1 MTDLEA
7 DRSEAAGIPTRA
19 GLDCTAGLLLEG
31 YPFLADC
38 RRRWETVPLAGGRA
52 VELRLLG
59 ERAVCVG
66 GPEGVRLFYDPE
78 RFRRR
83 DAVPRPLAGTLFG
96 RGRSTCWTARPTG
109 TARRCSCRCWMR
121 RPPARSLVRGL
132 RRPGPAP
139 ASALAGPAGPRP
151 RCRPR
156 GRVGGVRAM
165 LGARVDRSFSWRGH
179 RFPEGRLVLLD
190 ALPRRPAGP
199 VRLRAHGG
207 GDPAT
212 GHRCAGEQVAVELL
226 KGAVRVLARL
236 RYALPDPPPT
246 CVRRPDRSR

>member
-7 DRSEAAGIPTRA
+7 GRSEAAGIPSRV
-19 GLDCTAGLLLEG
+19 GLDRTAGLLLEG

-66 GPEGVRLFYDPE
+66 GPEGVRLFYDTE

-83 DAVPRPLAGTLFG
+83 DAVPRPLA
-96 RGRSTCWTARPTG
+96 ST
-109 TARRCSCRCWMR
+109 
-121 RPPARSLVRGL
+121 
-132 RRPGPAP
+132 
-139 ASALAGPAGPRP
+139 
-151 RCRPR
+151 
-156 GRVGGVRAM
+156 
-165 LGARVDRSFSWRGH
+165 
-179 RFPEGRLVLLD
+179 RFPEGRLVPLD
-190 ALPRRPAGP
+190 AEEARPAGP
-199 VRLRAHGG
+199 IHLRAHGG